1 MKRLL
6 LLLVP
11 AALVAGQARYA
22 RLGEFTGQVE
32 VQLTAAD
39 PWMPA
44 QRNLPL
50 AELTWVRTGPGSR
63 VEIELDD
70 GSAWRLGPDSLSEL
84 SDYTQLSTGQ
94 RITLLS
100 LDHGTAYFTGE
111 PTGKDVMMVVVPGA
125 QVTLTKGARVRATA
139 ALEWSQFSVIEGNVR
154 FSSPAADMDLRE
166 GQTARVEPATPS
178 RFFLYPEVSALELDK
193 WSEDRDKA
201 EAAPPSAG
209 RVTAHYGLTDLDASG
224 DWVQTD
230 ALGAVW
236 KPKVADGWTPYRD
249 GRWLYYDALGYTW
262 VSDDPWGWLPYHN
275 GRWARKDNIGWVW
288 QPAVSKVFKPG
299 EVYWMR
305 GANLAGWGPLGPGEP
320 WLSANPTANPPQYF
334 TSGDTTYAA
343 FQQDVRAID
352 PAGFPAPAAEQ
363 LKAAGF
369 VLALPS
375 PAFMV
380 SRLDAT
386 RPVLK
391 VGKTR
396 VVPSV
401 PGVTFSDSVLPPDPV
416 MTNPDVAQPPTV
428 VVDAPPVGTTPP
440 DGVYPVPVVTVPVE
454 VPVVLN
460 PPDHPDYSRR
470 PGRGQWPN
478 GQNGAT
484 NQGGQQDQGNQGTP
498 PAGSSGG
505 KPAPPAGRTI
515 PHVTGDIP
523 GRDRPGPPAPAPPR
537 ESPKIEQPSTAAPRT
552 EAPRAAAPRVESPKV
567 EPPRAEPPKVEPP
580 KAAPPR
586 VEPPKV
592 EAPKVEPPKV
602 DPSKKGGALSA
613 GNRGRPADD
622 GEAEI
627 YKQVRTHVTTN
638 LAQTLTDL
646 DVWTRRYPNS
656 DLAPERLYYYLFA
669 YNGLSR
675 PEMVLDTA
683 ARLFATDV
691 RASFQDQTKVL
702 QIFFIAS
709 SNLQRLQSP
718 TREQLATGQHAA
730 RQLIEFLPEYF
741 SPNHK
746 PAGMNDSSWEGA
758 RRQLEA
764 MGKQV
769 LSKPEVAL
777 RAGRD

>member
-1 MKRLL
+1 MKRLS

-11 AALVAGQARYA
+11 AALLAGQARYA
-22 RLGEFTGQVE
+22 RLGEFTGQVD

-39 PWMPA
+39 PWIPA

-50 AELTWVRTGPGSR
+50 TELAWVRTGPGSR
-63 VEIELDD
+63 LEIELDD
-70 GSAWRLGPDSLSEL
+70 GGAWRLGPDSLGEI
-84 SDYTQLSTGQ
+84 SDYTQLSTSQ

-100 LDHGTAYFTGE
+100 LDHGTAYYTGE
-111 PTGKDVMMVVVPGA
+111 PKGKDVLMLVVPGA
-125 QVTLTKGARVRATA
+125 QVAMTSGARVRATA
-139 ALEWSQFSVIEGNVR
+139 VADWSQISVIEGNVR
-154 FSSPAADMDLRE
+154 FSSPAADMGLRE

-178 RFFLYPEVSALELDK
+178 HFFLYPEVTALELDR

-201 EAAPPSAG
+201 EAAPASAG
-209 RVTAHYGLTDLDASG
+209 HVAARYGLADLDANG
-224 DWVQTD
+224 EWVQTD
-230 ALGAVW
+230 DLGLVW
-236 KPKVADGWTPYRD
+236 KPKVPDGWTPYRN
-249 GRWLYYDALGYTW
+249 GRWVYYDALGYTW

-275 GRWARKDNIGWVW
+275 GRWARKDNTGWVW
-288 QPAVSKVFKPG
+288 QPAVSTVFKPG

-320 WLSANPTANPPQYF
+320 WLPANPTANPPQF
-334 TSGDTTYAA
+334 FASGNTTYAA
-343 FQQDVRAID
+343 FQPDVRTID
-352 PAGFPAPAAEQ
+352 PAGFATPTAEQ

-416 MTNPDVAQPPTV
+416 MTNPDSASQPPTV

-440 DGVYPVPVVTVPVE
+440 DGVYPVPVLTVPVE

-460 PPDHPDYSRR
+460 PPDHPDYARR
-470 PGRGQWPN
+470 PGRTVGQT
-478 GQNGAT
+478 GT
-484 NQGGQQDQGNQGTP
+484 NNPGGQQDQGNQGGT
-498 PAGSSGG
+498 PAGSSGTSTPPPSRPVSRG
-505 KPAPPAGRTI
+505 NVDQPVRERPAPP
-515 PHVTGDIP
+515 
-523 GRDRPGPPAPAPPR
+523 PPAAPRVP
-537 ESPKIEQPSTAAPRT
+537 PKIEQPAAPLPKT
-552 EAPRAAAPRVESPKV
+552 EAPRVEA
-567 EPPRAEPPKVEPP
+567 PRAEPPKVDPP
-580 KAAPPR
+580 K

-592 EAPKVEPPKV
+592 DPSKV

-613 GNRGRPADD
+613 ANRGRPADD
-622 GEAEI
+622 GESEI
-627 YKQVRTHVTTN
+627 YRQVRTHVTTN

-656 DLAPERLYYYLFA
+656 DLAAERLYYYLFA

-683 ARLFATDV
+683 ARLLAKDV

-702 QIFFIAS
+702 QIYFLTSA
-709 SNLQRLQSP
+709 NLQRLRTP
-718 TREQLATGQHAA
+718 TPQQLGAGRTAA
-730 RQLIEFLPEYF
+730 RQLLEFLPEYF
-741 SPNHK
+741 SSSHK
-746 PAGMNDSSWEGA
+746 PAGVNDSSWESA
-758 RRQLEA
+758 RRQLETI
-764 MGKQV
+764 GKQV
-769 LSKPEVAL
+769 LAKPEVAL
-777 RAGRD
+777 RAEN